1 MAWQGSDTAGIMK
14 NALKPIMDA
23 ILLGEE
29 HAKVETLAREVAA
42 RFSAMP
48 PLASTPRANGT
59 LD

>member
-1 MAWQGSDTAGIMK
+1 MTWQGSDTAGLMK

-29 HAKVETLAREVAA
+29 HAEVETLAWEVAA
-42 RFSAMP
+42 RFSAM

>member
-1 MAWQGSDTAGIMK
+1 MK

-29 HAKVETLAREVAA
+29 HAEVETLAWEVTA
-42 RFSAMP
+42 RFSAM